1 MSETPFLQSWLG
13 GAFSHVKGDIDFLNA
28 DGSAVITTGD
38 YQEIVQFVEEQDEA
52 FADLLVGDSLAGF
65 ALQFP
70 SQDIE
75 THAGVFAPSFAVYG
89 NGHRWDVY
97 LVDGDTDRVRSIVS
111 DLQPI
116 DNDEYTVERV
126 IPLPVK
132 AFEMTDADADR
143 AERGYRI
150 FTPEEIEGT
159 FFTDGGQISQTEP
172 TSRVYD
178 AEIWGTMSDELASLP
193 IAVSVAEN
201 RFEKEWKTVPEAP
214 FKAVFEGMFA
224 QHKIGKKEGRC
235 FVTGT
240 LGKSKRRTKN
250 NVIKNYMMGIDVDS
264 GASLEDCFQRVRAAG
279 LTCIFYTTHSHESTG
294 IEIAQDRFHRWA
306 EKSQIDT
313 TPTTESIRRYMAEEM
328 NYVPSV
334 VDAAEFVEKRQDD
347 GMKLIIQTRPI
358 DKFRMI
364 FPLAEPFVYAEQDG
378 AHKDVI
384 NLWSQKV
391 LGLGRSFGVDPDP
404 AARDPSRLFYLPRHS
419 KDHQNYRV
427 MLTTGRLIKF
437 EDIPSANTSTK
448 VSSDPFDQAAYIM
461 GATARGQIV
470 SPTLGVEMRQWARDR
485 SHGFDIAQ
493 VFKDHCED
501 KIRTEQSDSKLTI
514 ECPFDD
520 DHSNPGDPDDQG
532 CFVQSAG
539 ADAETFSFHC
549 SHAGCAGRDRLVH
562 MQKAMQEGWFPDSVL
577 TDPSYDLAGIDDDAE
592 KPQSDDEDIDGE
604 DAKQA
609 DYSTRF
615 SEAVAAVAAISKTS
629 SRAKVQELYHQIA
642 ALGKRSDRNELA
654 SKVAKSLD
662 LVKADVMGAINSLRS
677 SGQVEIEDDAPDP
690 AILVK
695 QLRRTHKR
703 FKADKNKI
711 IVPVVDSNMKGSI
724 DYFVDQCNVL
734 NGREPWAYS
743 YGSQK
748 IRCVQSA
755 NNEYRTEPLTRPII
769 KSVAQYK
776 MEVVK
781 FSSDGS
787 LMHDKLPDEMADQA
801 CVSPMLAL
809 HKLDGFSEL
818 PYFTKDGKLVTT
830 AGYDKDGQRILRY
843 ENMDDTNPYGADQLF
858 EVNNA
863 NLAIAKKELFGL
875 FSDFPFKDHPN
886 DEDGGVSSKAHLL
899 AMMLQPLVRSMFD
912 GNTPFYMVDKPA
924 AGTGATLLVTTAMR
938 IATGATI
945 GTVAMANNEE
955 EQRKSITARFQTGTN
970 VTFFDNL
977 TQPINSPHLANLAT
991 SSEWED
997 RLLGSTSMVKIPNRM
1012 QVILAGN
1019 NVRTSD
1025 ENTRRVLPIRLD
1037 LDDDP
1042 TDSDRVFAIPDL
1054 KGYVEKNSERL
1065 YKHLILLVQ
1074 YWLQNRPAN
1083 YKTSDWHGFSLPSF
1097 EQYCG
1102 VMGSLL
1108 ETIGVEGF
1116 GAACKYVKSDSSSA
1130 EAWGAFLAALANHPK
1145 FRTESDIKV
1154 HYDFEESKPMKMVEI
1169 AAFYADWGDKEHLP
1183 VNGARGVPIN
1193 DDPTVV
1199 QKDMTN
1205 AFSAVRGKVFRFD
1218 WKGASGEFER
1228 IKVKLVSEKTNNV
1241 SMWFIR
1247 RIDADRIAA

>member
-13 GAFSHVKGDIDFLNA
+13 GAFSHVGFDLDIQTASGDAVVTTSSYEEISTFLHENGNGYA
-28 DGSAVITTGD
+28 A
-38 YQEIVQFVEEQDEA
+38 
-52 FADLLVGDSLAGF
+52 LLVDDECAGF
-65 ALQFP
+65 ALVFP
-70 SQDIE
+70 ADAPRKIHGSFSIE
-75 THAGVFAPSFAVYG
+75 GSG
-89 NGHRWDVY
+89 QRWDVFLTEASVADVRA
-97 LVDGDTDRVRSIVS
+97 LVA
-111 DLQPI
+111 DLQPQDT
-116 DNDEYTVERV
+116 DNYTIQYHV
-126 IPLPVK
+126 PLPVIDFDIDDV
-132 AFEMTDADADR
+132 AFP
-143 AERGYRI
+143 YRI
-150 FTPEEIEGT
+150 FTVAELEGLFFGSPEPVASIA
-159 FFTDGGQISQTEP
+159 DLTEP
-172 TSRVYD
+172 TSRIYD
-178 AEIWGTMSDELASLP
+178 AEVWGEMSPEVFDLP

-201 RFEKEWKTVPEAP
+201 RFEKEWKTTPEAK
-214 FKAVFEGMFA
+214 FGDLFTGMFA

-250 NVIKNYMMGIDVDS
+250 NVLKNYMMGIDVDS
-264 GASLEDCFQRVRAAG
+264 GASIEDCFQRVRAAG
-279 LTCIFYTTHSHESTG
+279 LTCIFYTTHSHGSTG

-313 TPTTESIRRYMAEEM
+313 TPTTESIRRYMSEEM
-328 NYVPSV
+328 NYVSDV
-334 VDAAEFVEKRQDD
+334 VDAAEFIEKRQDD

-364 FPLAEPFVYAEQDG
+364 FPLAAPFVYTEQDG

-419 KDHQNYRV
+419 KEHHNYRV
-427 MLTTGRLIKF
+427 MLTAGRLIKF
-437 EDIPSANTSTK
+437 EDIPSASTSTK

-461 GATARGQIV
+461 GATSRGQIV
-470 SPTLGVEMRQWARDR
+470 SPTLGMELRQWARDR

-549 SHAGCAGRDRLVH
+549 SHAGCAGRDRLTH

-577 TDPSYDLAGIDDDAE
+577 TDPSYDLAGIDDEE
-592 KPQSDDEDIDGE
+592 KPKTDDDDIDGD

-615 SEAVAAVAAISKTS
+615 AEAVTAVAAISKTS
-629 SRAKVQELYHQIA
+629 SRAKVQELYHQVA
-642 ALGKRSDRNELA
+642 GLGKRSDRNELA
-654 SKVAKSLD
+654 TKIAKTLD
-662 LVKADVMGAINSLRS
+662 LVKADVMGAINGLRS

-703 FKADKNKI
+703 FKSNKDVI

-724 DYFVDQCNVL
+724 DYFVDACNVL
-734 NGREPWAYS
+734 NGRDPWAYS

-748 IRCVQSA
+748 VRCVQST
-755 NNEYRTEPLTRPII
+755 NNEYRTEPLTRPVI
-769 KSVAQYK
+769 KNVAQIN
-776 MEVVK
+776 MEVIK

-787 LMHDKLPDEMADQA
+787 LMHDKLPDELADQA
-801 CVSPMLAL
+801 CVSPALAL

-830 AGYDKDGQRILRY
+830 AGYDRDGCRILRY
-843 ENMDDTNPYGADQLF
+843 ENDDDTNPFAPDQLF
-858 EVNNA
+858 AVTKE
-863 NLAIAKKELFGL
+863 NLATAKKELFGL

-886 DEDGGVSSKAHLL
+886 DEDHGVSSKAHVL
-899 AMMLQPLVRSMFD
+899 AMMLQPLVRSMFE
-912 GNTPFYMVDKPA
+912 GNTPFYLVDKPA

-938 IATGATI
+938 IATGTTI

-991 SSEWED
+991 SAEWED

-1042 TDSDRVFAIPDL
+1042 TDSDRTFSIPDL
-1054 KGYVEKNSERL
+1054 KGYVEANSERL

-1074 YWLQNRPAN
+1074 YWLQNRPAG
-1083 YKTSDWHGFSLPSF
+1083 YVPSDWKGFSLPSF

-1102 VMGSLL
+1102 VIGSLL

-1130 EAWGAFLAALANHPK
+1130 EAWGSFLAALANAPK
-1145 FRTESDIKV
+1145 FRTVKDIKV
-1154 HYDFEESKPMKMVEI
+1154 HYDFLESEPMKMADI

-1183 VNGARGVPIN
+1183 VNGTRGVPIN

-1205 AFSAVRGKVFRFD
+1205 AWGAVRGKVFRFD

-1228 IKVKLVSEKTNNV
+1228 IKVKIVSEKTNNLNT
-1241 SMWFIR
+1241 WFIR
-1247 RIDADRIAA
+1247 RIESDRVAA

>member
-28 DGSAVITTGD
+28 DGSAVVTTGD
-38 YQEIVQFVEEQDEA
+38 YQEIVQFVEEQDEV
-52 FADLLVGDSLAGF
+52 FADLLVDQTLAGF

-75 THAGVFAPSFAVYG
+75 PNAGVFAPSFAVYG
-89 NGHRWDVY
+89 NGYRWDVY
-97 LVDGDTDRVRSIVS
+97 LVEGDTDRVRKIVA

-116 DNDEYTVERV
+116 ENDGHTVERV

-132 AFEMTDADADR
+132 SFEMTDADADR
-143 AERGYRI
+143 VERGYRI
-150 FTPEEIEGT
+150 FTTDEIEAA
-159 FFTDGGQISQTEP
+159 FFAPGEQISDEP

-178 AEIWGTMSDELASLP
+178 AEIWGTMTPEVAALP
-193 IAVSVAEN
+193 IALSVAEN
-201 RFEKEWKTVPEAP
+201 RFEKEWKSVPEAP

-240 LGKSKRRTKN
+240 LGQSKRRTKN
-250 NVIKNYMMGIDVDS
+250 NVLKNYMMGIDVDS

-279 LTCIFYTTHSHESTG
+279 LTCILYTTHSHGSTG
-294 IEIAQDRFHRWA
+294 IEVAQDRFHRWA

-313 TPTTESIRRYMAEEM
+313 TPTTESIRRYLREETP
-328 NYVPSV
+328 YVDDV
-334 VDAAEFVEKRQDD
+334 VDAAAFIEKRQDD

-358 DKFRMI
+358 DKFRML
-364 FPLAEPFVYAEQDG
+364 FPLAAPFIYTEQDG

-391 LGLGRSFGVDPDP
+391 LGLGRSFGIDPDP

-419 KDHQNYRV
+419 KDHHNYRV
-427 MLTTGRLIKF
+427 MLTCGRLIKF
-437 EDIPSANTSTK
+437 EDIPSAGTAK

-470 SPTLGVEMRQWARDR
+470 SPTLGVELRQWARDR

-501 KIRTEQSDSKLTI
+501 KIRTEQSETKFTI

-532 CFVQSAG
+532 CFIQSAG

-549 SHAGCAGRDRLVH
+549 SHAGCSGRDRLAH
-562 MQKAMQEGWFPDSVL
+562 MQKAMQDGWFPDSIL
-577 TDPSYDLAGIDDDAE
+577 TDPTYDLAGIDDEE
-592 KPQSDDEDIDGE
+592 KPKSEADDDIDGE

-615 SEAVAAVAAISKTS
+615 SEAVEAVSAISKTS

-642 ALGKRSDRNELA
+642 ALGKRSDRNEFA
-654 SKVAKSLD
+654 TKIAKTLD
-662 LVKADVMGAINSLRS
+662 LVKADVMGAINGLRS
-677 SGQVEIEDDAPDP
+677 SGQVDIDDDTPDP
-690 AILVK
+690 ATLVK
-695 QLRRTHKR
+695 QLRRTYKK
-703 FKADKNKI
+703 FKADKNVI

-724 DYFVDQCNVL
+724 DYFVDACNVL

-748 IRCVQSA
+748 IRCVQST
-755 NNEYRTEPLTRPII
+755 NNEYLTETLTRPVI
-769 KSVAQYK
+769 KSVAQIK
-776 MEVVK
+776 MEVIK

-787 LMHDKLPDEMADQA
+787 LMHDKLPDELADQA
-801 CVSPMLAL
+801 CVSPALAL
-809 HKLDGFSEL
+809 HKLEGFSEL

-830 AGYDKDGQRILRY
+830 AGYDRDGCRILRY
-843 ENMDDTNPYGADQLF
+843 ETTEGTNPYAPDQLF

-863 NLAIAKKELFGL
+863 NLALAKKELFGL

-899 AMMLQPLVRSMFD
+899 AMMLQPLVRSMFE

-938 IATGATI
+938 IATGTTI
-945 GTVAMANNEE
+945 GTVAMSNNEE

-997 RLLGSTSMVKIPNRM
+997 RLLGSTAMVKIPNRM

-1042 TDSDRVFAIPDL
+1042 TDSGRVFAIADL
-1054 KGYVEKNSERL
+1054 KGHVEANSERL

-1074 YWLQNRPAN
+1074 YWLQNRPAG
-1083 YKTSDWHGFSLPSF
+1083 YKASDWHGFSLPSF

-1102 VMGSLL
+1102 VIGSLL

-1130 EAWGAFLAALANHPK
+1130 EAWGSFLAALANSPK
-1145 FRTESDIKV
+1145 GRVGADIKV
-1154 HYDFEESKPMKMVEI
+1154 HYDFVESKPMKMADI

-1183 VNGARGVPIN
+1183 VNGTRGVPIN

-1205 AFSAVRGKVFRFD
+1205 AFGAVRGKVFRFD
-1218 WKGASGEFER
+1218 WKGSSGEFER
-1228 IKVKLVSEKTNNV
+1228 IKVKIVSEKTNNV
-1241 SMWFIR
+1241 TTWFIR
-1247 RIDADRIAA
+1247 RIESDRVAA